1 MIANIGRY
9 AVKVLGRT
17 AADGGMLWMAS
28 SLSEIAFRVCDA
40 RFLRILL
47 EADDSVLDPARAHLT
62 PRYQV
67 RLDGDVILEGCMKER
82 KETLYVF
89 DSRTPWGAEIRLRKL
104 SECTQSLLAVRE
116 IQTDGRI
123 EPLEERKEK
132 IEFIG
137 DSITCG
143 YGVEAKDEL
152 EVFTTATENAGKSFA
167 GLAAEWLGA
176 DAMLTCFSGYG
187 IVSGYTDDP
196 EHRNTEELV
205 PPCYERTGKN
215 PYTLPSGRTLT
226 EMNWDFSAWQ
236 PDRILI
242 NLGTNDLSWCAD
254 REPRKEMFRQQY
266 KDFLRTVRRN
276 NPGAKILCV
285 LGIMGTGLNEKMA
298 QAVSEYRAET
308 GDLRIHA
315 MTLQEQDWERY
326 GYGADFHPSEKTQR
340 LLAEKIAYFLQ
351 NA

>member
-187 IVSGYTDDP
+187 IVSGYTDDQ

-205 PPCYERTGKN
+205 PP
-215 PYTLPSGRTLT
+215 
-226 EMNWDFSAWQ
+226 
-236 PDRILI
+236 
-242 NLGTNDLSWCAD
+242 
-254 REPRKEMFRQQY
+254 
-266 KDFLRTVRRN
+266 
-276 NPGAKILCV
+276 
-285 LGIMGTGLNEKMA
+285 
-298 QAVSEYRAET
+298 
-308 GDLRIHA
+308 
-315 MTLQEQDWERY
+315 
-326 GYGADFHPSEKTQR
+326 
-340 LLAEKIAYFLQ
+340 
-351 NA
+351 